1 MSPTMQT
8 EYGQGGI
15 RENSVVS
22 KQTPHES
29 VPGRPL
35 DTEPAP

>member
-15 RENSVVS
+15 RENSGVS
-22 KQTPHES
+22 KQTSHES
-29 VPGRPL
+29 VHGRPL
-35 DTEPAP
+35 YTELAP